1 MSLCIPINLVA
12 ELKYRK
18 ITSNALLLSNSRKLT
33 FYTYNLVQFNT
44 QVQSIL
50 LLDSESMKLLPNCL
64 GTTDNTH
71 TNVYK

>member
-33 FYTYNLVQFNT
+33 FYTYNLV
-44 QVQSIL
+44 
-50 LLDSESMKLLPNCL
+50 KLLPNCL

-71 TNVYK
+71 TNVYI